1 MDAAPVAD
9 RNWCCIHR
17 HRAPECWR
25 KVHIAN
31 GHARPAHR
39 NSFSGRDAGSNR
51 RAHGHRR
58 PNDYGSHFA
67 DSHPAPK
74 CGRGCPAC
82 QVREGPLVLRAG
94 PNQTQPTLGS
104 AQAGQA
110 FTVTG
115 RTADNAW
122 LQVCCVNNQPA
133 WLASQFVVVTGTLTT
148 LPVKP

>member
-9 RNWCCIHR
+9 SDECPTDR
-17 HRAPECWR
+17 HGAPERWR

-31 GHARPAHR
+31 GYARPAHR
-39 NSFSGRDAGSNR
+39 HSFSGRDAGSNR

-58 PNDYGSHFA
+58 PDDCDSHFA
-67 DSHPAPK
+67 DSHPDPG
-74 CGRGCPAC
+74 CGRVPRA

-94 PNQTQPTLGS
+94 PNQTQPALSS

-122 LQVCCVNNQPA
+122 LQVCCVNNEPA